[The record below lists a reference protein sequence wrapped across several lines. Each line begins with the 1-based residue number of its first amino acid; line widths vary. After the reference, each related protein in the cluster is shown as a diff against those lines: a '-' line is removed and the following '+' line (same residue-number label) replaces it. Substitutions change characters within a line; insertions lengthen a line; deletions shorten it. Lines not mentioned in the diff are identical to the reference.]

1 MGDANHPRRPCFIKS
16 IGELRLKTI
25 NIHASRDYA
34 VMVGAGLLDRAGE
47 LAAPLVRGR
56 RAVIC
61 AGGNVMPRYGERLK
75 TSLEHAGFTV
85 FLCCYPAGESAKT
98 PETLLKIVDFLAQHG
113 LTRADAVFALGGGV
127 TGDMAGLAAAL
138 YQRGIACVQL
148 PTTLLAAVDASVGG
162 KTAVNLPQGK
172 NQLGVFSQP
181 ALVLCDTD
189 TFQTLPPDVYAE
201 GWAEVI
207 KYAFL
212 RRGPLQTLLA
222 ADRPDLETVMAA
234 CVEIKR
240 DLVAADEFD
249 RGARQ
254 LLNFGH
260 TVGHAIEKCSDYQMY
275 HGFAVAIGMAVMTRG
290 CVSLGLCA
298 PEVLARLEGY
308 LEQYHLPQRCDYSA
322 EALITAAMADKKRAG
337 AHITLVQ
344 PVDFGVCRLVETDF
358 EQLRMIIERGL

>member
-1 MGDANHPRRPCFIKS
+1 MTAVVHTVD
-16 IGELRLKTI
+16 
-25 NIHASRDYA
+25 IHASRDYT
-34 VMVGAGLLDRAGE
+34 VMIGGGLLDSAGT

-61 AGGNVMPRYGERLK
+61 AGEHVMPLYGARLRH
-75 TSLEHAGFTV
+75 SLETAGFTV
-85 FLCCYPAGESAKT
+85 ACCTYPAGESAKT
-98 PETLLKIVDFLAQHG
+98 PETLLAIVNSLAEHG

-189 TFQTLPPDVYAE
+189 TFQTLPADVYAE

-212 RRGPLQTLLA
+212 RRGPLQALLQEDEPDLA
-222 ADRPDLETVMAA
+222 AVIAA

-240 DLVAADEFD
+240 DIVAADEFD
-249 RGARQ
+249 TGERQ

-260 TVGHAIEKCSDYQMY
+260 TVGHAIEKCANYQIY
-275 HGFAVAIGMAVMTRG
+275 HGFAVAIGMAVITRG
-290 CVSLGLCA
+290 CVSLGLC
-298 PEVLARLEGY
+298 PSEVLVKLESY
-308 LEQYHLPQRCDYSA
+308 LNRFNLPQRCPYSA
-322 EALITAAMADKKRAG
+322 DELIAAAMADKKRAG
-337 AHITLVQ
+337 ERITLVLPQ
-344 PVDFGVCRLVETDF
+344 AVGVCRLESVELS
-358 EQLRMIIERGL
+358 QLKLILQRGL

>member
-1 MGDANHPRRPCFIKS
+1 MPTIRAGRVLYKV
-16 IGELRLKTI
+16 GEQRLKTI
-25 NIHASRDYA
+25 HIHASRDYA

-56 RAVIC
+56 RAAIC
-61 AGGNVMPRYGERLK
+61 AGENVMPLYGERLRQ
-75 TSLEHAGFTV
+75 SLESAGFTV
-85 FLCCYPAGESAKT
+85 CCVCYPAGESAKT
-98 PETLLKIVDFLAQHG
+98 PETLLSIVESLAQHG

-138 YQRGIACVQL
+138 YQRGIACIQL

-189 TFQTLPPDVYAE
+189 TFRTLPPDVYTA

-207 KYAFL
+207 KCGFL
-212 RRGPLQTLLA
+212 RQGVLQELLTE
-222 ADRPDLETVMAA
+222 DQPDLEAVIAA

-240 DLVAADEFD
+240 DIVAADEFD
-249 RGARQ
+249 TGERQ

-260 TVGHAIEKCSDYQMY
+260 TVGHAIEKCADYRMY

-298 PEVLARLEGY
+298 PEVLTQLENY
-308 LEQYHLPQRCDYSA
+308 LQKYHLPQHCNYSA
-322 EALITAAMADKKRAG
+322 DALFTAAMADKKRSDE
-337 AHITLVQ
+337 HITLIQ
-344 PVDFGVCRLVETDF
+344 PVDVGVCRLVETDF
-358 EQLRMIIERGL
+358 EQLRLLIERGL